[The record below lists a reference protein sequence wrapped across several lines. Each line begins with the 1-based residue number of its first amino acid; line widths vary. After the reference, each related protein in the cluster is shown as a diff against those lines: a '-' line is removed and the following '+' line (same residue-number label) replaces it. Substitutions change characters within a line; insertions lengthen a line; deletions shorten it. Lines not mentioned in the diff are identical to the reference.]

1 MKLSPVEQRVSD
13 IIVPSIDEMGFRVVR
28 IRLSGQ
34 DKGKSLQLMI
44 EKKDHSTLNVDDC
57 AEVSRTASLLLE
69 VDDPVPGAYN
79 LEVSSP
85 GIDRPLTAEEDF
97 VRYKGFVAKI
107 ETDTLVNGR
116 KRFRGN
122 IKECNDGIVTITV
135 DSEDYD
141 VPCADI
147 SQSKL
152 VLTDELIAA
161 YERNPS
167 AQTETA

>member
-13 IIVPSIDEMGFRVVR
+13 IVVPSIEELGFRVVR

-34 DKGKSLQLMI
+34 DKGKALQLMI
-44 EKKDHSTLNVDDC
+44 EKKDMSGLNVDDC
-57 AEVSRTASLLLE
+57 AEVSRTASVLLE
-69 VDDPVPGAYN
+69 VDDPVPGQYN

-97 VRYKGFVAKI
+97 IRYKGFVAKI

-122 IKECNDGIVTITV
+122 IKECNEGVVTITV
-135 DSEDYD
+135 DAEDFE

-147 SQSKL
+147 AQSKL
-152 VLTDELIAA
+152 VLTDELIKA
-161 YERNPS
+161 YEENP
-167 AQTETA
+167 TAMAESV

>member
-1 MKLSPVEQRVSD
+1 MKLNPVEQSVSD
-13 IIVPSIDEMGFRVVR
+13 IVVPSIEELGFRVVR

-34 DKGKSLQLMI
+34 DKGKALQLMI
-44 EKKDHSTLNVDDC
+44 EKKDQTSLNVDDC

-69 VDDPVPGAYN
+69 VDDPIPGAYN

-116 KRFRGN
+116 KRFRGD
-122 IKECNDGIVTITV
+122 IKDCKDGVVTITV
-135 DSEDYD
+135 DAEDFD

-147 SQSKL
+147 AQSKL

-161 YERNPS
+161 YQKDSS
-167 AQTETA
+167 AAVESA